1 MKEDKKLEQEKYVS
15 VFDRMLDMEKR
26 EAFLERKKSSYNAVE
41 EEIEQ
46 LEAYILSD
54 RCTDEILRL
63 KEGDFFF
70 KPPELTMLRKKN
82 STRKRRIYRFRDNE
96 SMLLKLM
103 AFVMHDF
110 DYLFSD
116 SLYSF
121 RLGMHIS
128 GIFNTV
134 NKEGY
139 NRNCWVLKTDIHSYG
154 DNVDPDILSVQM
166 KALLAEKDPTLF
178 AFLEKLVCRGEYW
191 FRGNLIQG
199 PTGALS
205 GCALTNFFEN
215 VYLLDVDDVVRQNSV
230 YYCRFADDI
239 AVFTGTRA
247 EAEEIRDY
255 LKTTFE
261 ERGLEF
267 NENKTE
273 ICAPGEGFDLLGFR
287 LADGEY
293 DIAENSLEKIEWK
306 LRHYADKLLRKERRG
321 ELTKEEA
328 MQRMIDRV
336 DRYFFGVV
344 REERELNWVDWAFRI
359 LTRNDSLK
367 RIDTCSQE
375 CIRLVGSGG
384 KRTGAK
390 YRVRYK
396 DMRRMGYRTLVHAYY
411 HGFERRTDEEDKED
425 K

>member
-1 MKEDKKLEQEKYVS
+1 MKKEENKVSPENYVS

-26 EAFLERKKSSYNAVE
+26 EAFIGRKRTSYNVSE
-41 EEIEQ
+41 EEAAQ
-46 LEAYILSD
+46 LEAYIMSD
-54 RCTDEILRL
+54 SCTEDIQRLRD
-63 KEGDFFF
+63 GDFFF
-70 KPPELTMLRKKN
+70 RPPELTMLRKKN
-82 STRKRRIYRFRDNE
+82 TTRKRRIYRFRDNE
-96 SMLLKLM
+96 SMLMKLM

-121 RLGMHIS
+121 RLGKHIS
-128 GIFNTV
+128 GIFDTV
-134 NKEGY
+134 NREGY

-166 KALLAEKDPTLF
+166 RELLAEKDPTLF
-178 AFLEKLVCRGEYW
+178 DFLEKLVCRGEYW
-191 FRGNLIQG
+191 FRGNLMQG

-215 VYLLDVDDVVRQNSV
+215 VYLLDVDEVVRHHSV

-239 AVFTGTRA
+239 AVFTKTKA
-247 EAEEIRDY
+247 EAEEIREY
-255 LKTTFE
+255 LRNTFE

-267 NENKTE
+267 NEKKTE

-293 DIAENSLEKIEWK
+293 DIAENSIEKIEWK
-306 LRHYADKLLRKERRG
+306 LNHFAEKLVRKQRKG
-321 ELTKEEA
+321 FITKEEA
-328 MQRMIDRV
+328 MQAMIDKV
-336 DRYFFGVV
+336 DRYFFGIV

-359 LTRNDSLK
+359 LTRTDSLE
-367 RIDTCSQE
+367 RIDAFSQE
-375 CIRLVGSGG
+375 CIRFVGSGG
-384 KRTGAK
+384 KRTNAK

-396 DMRRMGYRTLVHAYY
+396 DMRRMGYRTLVHAFY
-411 HGFERRTDEEDKED
+411 HGFERRAE
-425 K
+425 

>member
-1 MKEDKKLEQEKYVS
+1 MKETITEEQKDYVS

-205 GCALTNFFEN
+205 GCALTNFFEISFRN
-215 VYLLDVDDVVRQNSV
+215 CTTNSHSN
-230 YYCRFADDI
+230 CRSIKSIGSFNSK
-239 AVFTGTRA
+239 FTV
-247 EAEEIRDY
+247 
-255 LKTTFE
+255 LFKT
-261 ERGLEF
+261 
-267 NENKTE
+267 
-273 ICAPGEGFDLLGFR
+273 ISC
-287 LADGEY
+287 
-293 DIAENSLEKIEWK
+293 
-306 LRHYADKLLRKERRG
+306 
-321 ELTKEEA
+321 
-328 MQRMIDRV
+328 
-336 DRYFFGVV
+336 
-344 REERELNWVDWAFRI
+344 
-359 LTRNDSLK
+359 
-367 RIDTCSQE
+367 
-375 CIRLVGSGG
+375 
-384 KRTGAK
+384 
-390 YRVRYK
+390 
-396 DMRRMGYRTLVHAYY
+396 
-411 HGFERRTDEEDKED
+411 RRT
-425 K
+425 